1 MKNIYD
7 GLLSFKGE
15 WRNYQQRV
23 LRESDAYM
31 DDGRIHITAAPGA
44 GKNGAGDR
52 TDPPDGKALSHSVP
66 ADRDTPAVAGTYP
79 GFFFYGEG
87 KDMGGKT
94 KNRRLFL
101 RISGIRD

>member
-31 DDGRIHITAAPGA
+31 DDGRIHITAAPRG
-44 GKNGAGDR
+44 
-52 TDPPDGKALSHSVP
+52 
-66 ADRDTPAVAGTYP
+66 
-79 GFFFYGEG
+79 GEKRCWG
-87 KDMGGKT
+87 S
-94 KNRRLFL
+94 N
-101 RISGIRD
+101 

>member
-31 DDGRIHITAAPGA
+31 DDGRIPYYGGA
-44 GKNGAGDR
+44 G
-52 TDPPDGKALSHSVP
+52 
-66 ADRDTPAVAGTYP
+66 
-79 GFFFYGEG
+79 
-87 KDMGGKT
+87 GGK
-94 KNRRLFL
+94 KRCWGSN
-101 RISGIRD
+101 